1 MGHLFAVSGEH
12 IIISKLK
19 MKQKTQTT
27 SISVRPLPGER
38 LTLLARADLSAGRER
53 GAWEDLNM
61 AQEDGK
67 QGAHSL
73 LSFPMR
79 ALVVGTV
86 STPSFW
92 MRTQW
97 LRQVK

>member
-19 MKQKTQTT
+19 MKQKTKTT
-27 SISVRPLPGER
+27 SISVRPFPGER
-38 LTLLARADLSAGRER
+38 LTFLARADLSAGRER
-53 GAWEDLNM
+53 GALEDLNM

-73 LSFPMR
+73 SFPTG

-97 LRQVK
+97 LSQVK